1 MISTAPTNT
10 IEWDL
15 TSKIGAKLSLQSN
28 LKFIADIEMAVK
40 HERELVL

>member
-1 MISTAPTNT
+1 MVSTAPANT

-15 TSKIGAKLSLQSN
+15 TSNIGAKLSLQSN
-28 LKFIADIEMAVK
+28 LKFTDIEMTVK